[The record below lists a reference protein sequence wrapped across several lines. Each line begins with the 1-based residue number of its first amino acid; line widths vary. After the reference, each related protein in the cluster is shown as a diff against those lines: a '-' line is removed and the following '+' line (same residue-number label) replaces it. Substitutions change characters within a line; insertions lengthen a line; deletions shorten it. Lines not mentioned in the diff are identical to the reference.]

1 MNANTKCRLATWL
14 IFLGFAIVVL
24 VGGAWELGVIRLLG
38 LIGVALIW
46 VGVAI
51 VERWWME

>member
-1 MNANTKCRLATWL
+1 MKAKINLATWL
-14 IFLGFAIVVL
+14 IFLGFGIVVL

-38 LIGVALIW
+38 LIGVAMIW